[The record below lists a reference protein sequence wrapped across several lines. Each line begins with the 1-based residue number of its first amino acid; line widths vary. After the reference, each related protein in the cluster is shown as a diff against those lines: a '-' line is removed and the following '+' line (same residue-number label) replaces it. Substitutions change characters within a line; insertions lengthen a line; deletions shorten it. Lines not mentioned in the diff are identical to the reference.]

1 MKTRTEKE
9 MLALIIG
16 FANVDDRVRTVLMNG
31 SRANP
36 NVVKD
41 PFQDYD
47 VANFVTDVEPFRDE
61 AYVLPHFGEAI
72 VVEQPL
78 IGPWPPAD
86 ADGSY
91 HNYNMQLV
99 DGNRIDLSFFHVD
112 TLNDRLTDS
121 LTEVLL
127 DKDGVIPSLPPANES
142 SYFITEPTRQLYDGC
157 CTGFFFALGSHIPK
171 TIWRKNLPLLKFHT
185 EAWLRESVVMMLGP
199 VDDQSPHTLT
209 AITTSNS
216 VIFKLKRSF
225 LDLVQ
230 KLAASD
236 NVMVTSMEETDE
248 SDSDWMSAM
257 LNSHVFDFL
266 PPANIQTLFS
276 RFEEAEYK
284 EGDTVITQGEV
295 GDCFYV
301 IKSGRAKVEY
311 TASSKPILLAELETG
326 AFFGEDALIS
336 DVPRNATITMLTNGT
351 LMRLAEEDFEKLLQ
365 APTIEKL
372 KLEAVQEMI
381 EAGDPLTWILD
392 VRTAHEFQ
400 DNMIED
406 SINIPILKLRT
417 DLGKLHEEAVYVVRS
432 QGDKRAE
439 LAAFILMEN
448 GFDAYVLQE
457 SAA

>member
-185 EAWLRESVVMMLGP
+185 EAWLRESVVMMLGWEIGIRTGWEKSLGSKGKYLERHLAP
-199 VDDQSPHTLT
+199 DVWNEYKSTYVDSDYDRLWESLFLFYR
-209 AITTSNS
+209 
-216 VIFKLKRSF
+216 IFKKSAEFVAERRGFYFPQEKAANVLAF
-225 LDLVQ
+225 L
-230 KLAASD
+230 
-236 NVMVTSMEETDE
+236 E
-248 SDSDWMSAM
+248 
-257 LNSHVFDFL
+257 H
-266 PPANIQTLFS
+266 
-276 RFEEAEYK
+276 
-284 EGDTVITQGEV
+284 
-295 GDCFYV
+295 
-301 IKSGRAKVEY
+301 
-311 TASSKPILLAELETG
+311 
-326 AFFGEDALIS
+326 
-336 DVPRNATITMLTNGT
+336 
-351 LMRLAEEDFEKLLQ
+351 
-365 APTIEKL
+365 
-372 KLEAVQEMI
+372 
-381 EAGDPLTWILD
+381 
-392 VRTAHEFQ
+392 VRTLPA
-400 DNMIED
+400 
-406 SINIPILKLRT
+406 
-417 DLGKLHEEAVYVVRS
+417 
-432 QGDKRAE
+432 
-439 LAAFILMEN
+439 
-448 GFDAYVLQE
+448 DARRIY
-457 SAA
+457 

>member
-185 EAWLRESVVMMLGP
+185 EAWLRESVVMMLGWEIGIRTGWEKSLGSKGKYLERHLAP
-199 VDDQSPHTLT
+199 DVWNEYKSTYVDSDYDRLWESLFLFYR
-209 AITTSNS
+209 
-216 VIFKLKRSF
+216 IFKKSAEFVAERRGFYF
-225 LDLVQ
+225 LQEKAANV
-230 KLAASD
+230 LA
-236 NVMVTSMEETDE
+236 
-248 SDSDWMSAM
+248 
-257 LNSHVFDFL
+257 FL
-266 PPANIQTLFS
+266 
-276 RFEEAEYK
+276 EH
-284 EGDTVITQGEV
+284 
-295 GDCFYV
+295 
-301 IKSGRAKVEY
+301 
-311 TASSKPILLAELETG
+311 
-326 AFFGEDALIS
+326 
-336 DVPRNATITMLTNGT
+336 
-351 LMRLAEEDFEKLLQ
+351 
-365 APTIEKL
+365 
-372 KLEAVQEMI
+372 
-381 EAGDPLTWILD
+381 
-392 VRTAHEFQ
+392 VRTLPA
-400 DNMIED
+400 
-406 SINIPILKLRT
+406 
-417 DLGKLHEEAVYVVRS
+417 
-432 QGDKRAE
+432 
-439 LAAFILMEN
+439 
-448 GFDAYVLQE
+448 DARRIY
-457 SAA
+457 